1 MFQKKKNHTR
11 TKRNVCAIAFFDAAV
26 HTEEKAQLFICS
38 TFPLQSAVPAN
49 RNSHFGTV
57 VWFDPDTRRHRVLGG
72 CSVPHWSAGEAS
84 EVSEIGEVDFS
95 SPAGHLH
102 TWLFWGENKVWWFT
116 TVRMFNII
124 ISVITVSYGN
134 IYGTYFNNFNK
145 NNTIFTDAFLT
156 WYDVEYCKKATFTT
170 AGMFDLADFWFK
182 YLFLQWL
189 SFPKTPKA
197 SVSLPRTEPEP
208 G

>member
-1 MFQKKKNHTR
+1 ML
-11 TKRNVCAIAFFDAAV
+11 
-26 HTEEKAQLFICS
+26 LFIQRKRPSSSSVPRFLCRAQFQPIA
-38 TFPLQSAVPAN
+38 TPTLEQS
-49 RNSHFGTV
+49 FGLTQIHG
-57 VWFDPDTRRHRVLGG
+57 DRVLGG
-72 CSVPHWSAGEAS
+72 CSVPYWSAGEAS

-102 TWLFWGENKVWWFT
+102 TWLFWGENQVWWFT

-156 WYDVEYCKKATFTT
+156 WYDVEYYKKATFTT